1 MAKEIPLQSPLRL
14 GAAAKSETRTQF
26 GALCFRRSKTRKA
39 AHEILLVS
47 SRDTGRWIVPKGW
60 PVNGETP
67 AGAAAMEAWEEAGVR
82 GRVFH
87 DCIGHFSYHKWI
99 DEEMS
104 LPVIVAVFPI
114 EVLRVDDDFPEAG
127 ERKRKWL
134 SPKKAARRVAEPELR
149 HILRGFDPA
158 RLRGPAA

>member
-1 MAKEIPLQSPLRL
+1 MAKQPILQRPLSI
-14 GAAAKSETRTQF
+14 GSAAKSETRTQF
-26 GALCFRRSKTRKA
+26 GALCFRRSKTKKA

-60 PVNGETP
+60 PVHGETP

-82 GRVFH
+82 GRVH
-87 DCIGHFSYHKWI
+87 EECVGHFSYHKFI
-99 DEEMS
+99 DEELS

-114 EVLRVDDDFPEAG
+114 EVLRIDDDFPEAG

-134 SPKKAARRVAEPELR
+134 SPKKAARRVSEPELR
-149 HILRGFDPA
+149 HILTAFDPS
-158 RLRGPAA
+158 RLRQ